1 VTLTSIISDQRER
14 SRFLRFAVVGAIGA
28 VVDFGSYTIFHN
40 LLGVHAVLASVLSFT
55 AAIVSNFTWNR
66 LWTYPDSRTKRVSQ
80 QLVQFT
86 VVSVIGLAIR
96 TPLFALLVGPLKQLF
111 SSILTIPF
119 LPDGF
124 IGDKVALA
132 IVVIVV
138 MFWNFFANRYW
149 TYSDVE

>member
-1 VTLTSIISDQRER
+1 MTLTSIITDRRER

-40 LLGVHAVLASVLSFT
+40 ILGVNAVLASVLSFT

-66 LWTYPDSRTKRVSQ
+66 LWTYPDSRTKGVSK
-80 QLVQFT
+80 QLAQFT
-86 VVSVIGLAIR
+86 IVSVVGLAIR
-96 TPLFALLVGPLKQLF
+96 TPLFALLVGPLNQLF
-111 SSILTIPF
+111 SSFPPIPF
-119 LPDGF
+119 LPNDF